1 MIPARARRAPEVG
14 TGFRK
19 SMPSGLTGGI
29 MLKASERDDESKKVI
44 AL

>member
-1 MIPARARRAPEVG
+1 MIPEKPGPDLIRLR

-29 MLKASERDDESKKVI
+29 MLQA
-44 AL
+44 